1 MSKKNPERVP
11 KNNSVFKISAAI
23 VSLFALWGVISP
35 QGMAAKASS
44 VANFIGSSFGWFY
57 LVSVAFFVA
66 FCLYL
71 AFSKYGNIKLGKEDE
86 KPEFSFFAWISML
99 FAAGF
104 GAGIVFW
111 GVAEPMT
118 HFAAPPVSNIEP
130 QSAEAARV
138 AMNYSFFNWGLHQ
151 WSVFTLVGLAL
162 AYFQFRKK
170 SKLLVSETLDGVSK
184 KKMSSKLKKSINILA
199 VVATV
204 TGVATSLGMGV
215 LQINGGLNYVFS
227 MPNNTGMQVGIV
239 AVMFVLFTLSAITG
253 VNKGIK
259 ILSNLNMVLV
269 IGFMLFFLFNGP
281 TVFILQSFV
290 VGIGD
295 YLTNF
300 VGMSF
305 HMTPYTGDTWVQEW
319 TVFYWAWVITWSPF
333 VGSFV
338 ARISRGRTI
347 RQFVSGVLIVPPVI
361 AFMWMAIFGGTGIY
375 MDLFK
380 NTALSTAVSQ
390 DVATAIFVFLE
401 QFPFYGVLSVLML
414 VLIMIFL
421 VTSADSTV
429 YVLGIMTS
437 DGNENPTNRVK
448 SVWAVLIAVITG
460 VLIVSS
466 GLAGLQSIALIA
478 ALPFTV
484 IMLLMS
490 VSLMKSLSKE
500 KFGAAVQEETHEA
513 DAGQLEMAETSA
525 SHIEA
530 PAQKAGRLDVAEAF
544 IDKNPVL
551 LDKNML

>member
-1 MSKKNPERVP
+1 MTKKNLERASF
-11 KNNSVFKISAAI
+11 NNPVFKISATI
-23 VSLFALWGVISP
+23 VTLFALWGMLSP
-35 QGMAAKASS
+35 QSMTTIAAA
-44 VANFIGSSFGWFY
+44 VANYIGNSFGWFY
-57 LVSVAFFVA
+57 MMSVAFFVA
-66 FCLYL
+66 FCLFL
-71 AFSKYGNIKLGKEDE
+71 AFSKYGKIKLGQENE

-118 HFAAPPVSNIEP
+118 HFANPPTGNIEP

-170 SKLLVSETLDGVSK
+170 SKLLISETLDGVSK
-184 KKMSSKLKKSINILA
+184 KKMNKTLKRSINILA

-215 LQINGGLNYVFS
+215 LQINAGLSHVFS
-227 MPNNTGMQVGIV
+227 LPNTGGMQIGIIGL
-239 AVMFVLFTLSAITG
+239 MFVLFTLSAITG

-269 IGFMLFFLFNGP
+269 VGFMLFFLFNGP
-281 TVFILQSFV
+281 TVFILETFV
-290 VGIGD
+290 LGIGD

-305 HMTPYTGDTWVQEW
+305 QMTPYSGETWVKDW

-347 RQFVSGVLIVPPVI
+347 RQFVSGVMIVPPLI
-361 AFMWMAIFGGTGIY
+361 AFVWMSIFGGTGIY
-375 MDLFK
+375 MDLFQ
-380 NTALSTAVSQ
+380 NTALSTAVSEN
-390 DVATAIFVFLE
+390 VATAIFVFLE
-401 QFPFYGVLSVLML
+401 QFPLYGLLSALML

-437 DGNENPTNRVK
+437 DGNENPSNAVK
-448 SVWAVLIAVITG
+448 GIWAVLIAVITG

-466 GLAGLQSIALIA
+466 GLQGLQSVALIA

-484 IMLLMS
+484 IMLFIS
-490 VSLMKSLSKE
+490 VSLMKSLSQE
-500 KFGAAVQEETHEA
+500 KFEVVIEEHEVKLNPVQ
-513 DAGQLEMAETSA
+513 A
-525 SHIEA
+525 STKSSSKEGER
-530 PAQKAGRLDVAEAF
+530 Q
-544 IDKNPVL
+544 KNP
-551 LDKNML
+551 KNSSVEI

>member
-1 MSKKNPERVP
+1 MTKKNLERASF
-11 KNNSVFKISAAI
+11 NNPIFKISATI
-23 VSLFALWGVISP
+23 VTLFALWGMLSP
-35 QGMAAKASS
+35 QSMTKNAAA
-44 VANFIGSSFGWFY
+44 VANYIGNSFGWFY
-57 LVSVAFFVA
+57 MSSVAFFVA
-66 FCLYL
+66 FCLFL
-71 AFSKYGNIKLGKEDE
+71 AFSKYGKIKLGQENE

-118 HFAAPPVSNIEP
+118 HFANPPTGNIEP

-151 WSVFTLVGLAL
+151 WAIFTLVGLAL

-170 SKLLVSETLDGVSK
+170 SKLLISETLDGVSK
-184 KKMSSKLKKSINILA
+184 KKMNKTLKRSINILA

-215 LQINGGLNYVFS
+215 LQINAGLSHVFS
-227 MPNNTGMQVGIV
+227 LPNTGRMQIGIIGL
-239 AVMFVLFTLSAITG
+239 MFVLFTLSAITG

-269 IGFMLFFLFNGP
+269 VGFMLFFLFNGP
-281 TVFILQSFV
+281 TVFILETFV
-290 VGIGD
+290 LGIGD

-305 HMTPYTGDTWVQEW
+305 QMSPYSGETWVKEW

-347 RQFVSGVLIVPPVI
+347 RQFVSGVMIVPPLI
-361 AFMWMAIFGGTGIY
+361 AFVWMSIFGGTGIY
-375 MDLFK
+375 MDLFQ
-380 NTALSTAVSQ
+380 NTALSTAVSEN
-390 DVATAIFVFLE
+390 VATAIFVFLE
-401 QFPFYGVLSVLML
+401 QFPLYGLLSALML
-414 VLIMIFL
+414 ALIMIFL

-437 DGNENPTNRVK
+437 DGNENPSNVVK
-448 SVWAVLIAVITG
+448 GIWAVLIAVITG

-466 GLAGLQSIALIA
+466 GLQGLQSVALIA

-484 IMLLMS
+484 IMLLIS
-490 VSLMKSLSKE
+490 VSLMKSLSQE
-500 KFGAAVQEETHEA
+500 KFEVQNEEQAVELQ
-513 DAGQLEMAETSA
+513 
-525 SHIEA
+525 
-530 PAQKAGRLDVAEAF
+530 PAQTSLKTSTKEGERL
-544 IDKNPVL
+544 KNPKESSVEI
-551 LDKNML
+551 

>member
-1 MSKKNPERVP
+1 MTKKNPERASF
-11 KNNSVFKISAAI
+11 NNPVFKISATI
-23 VSLFALWGVISP
+23 VSLFALWGLVSP
-35 QGMAAKASS
+35 ESMTKNAAA

-57 LVSVAFFVA
+57 LASVAFFVA

-118 HFAAPPVSNIEP
+118 HFANPPSANIEP

-138 AMNYSFFNWGLHQ
+138 AMNTSFFNWGLHQ

-170 SKLLVSETLDGVSK
+170 SKLLISETVEGVSK
-184 KKMSSKLKKSINILA
+184 RKMNGNLKKSINILA

-204 TGVATSLGMGV
+204 TGVATSLGMGI
-215 LQINGGLNYVFS
+215 LQINGGLNYVFNV
-227 MPNNTGMQVGIV
+227 PDTTGMQVAIVGI
-239 AVMFVLFTLSAITG
+239 MFVLFTISALTG

-259 ILSNLNMVLV
+259 ILSNINMFLVL
-269 IGFMLFFLFNGP
+269 GFMVFFLFNGP
-281 TVFILQSFV
+281 TVFIFETFI
-290 VGIGD
+290 VGFGD
-295 YLTNF
+295 YVANF
-300 VGMSF
+300 VAMSF
-305 HMTPYTGDTWVQEW
+305 QMSPYTGDQWVKDW

-361 AFMWMAIFGGTGIY
+361 GFVWMSIFGGTGIF
-375 MDLFK
+375 MDMFE
-380 NTALSTAVSQ
+380 NTALSTAVSEN
-390 DVATAIFVFLE
+390 VTTAIFVFLE
-401 QFPFYGVLSVLML
+401 QFPLYGLLSILML
-414 VLIMIFL
+414 TLIMIFL

-437 DGNENPTNRVK
+437 DGNENPSNAVK
-448 SVWAVLIAVITG
+448 GIWAVLITLITG
-460 VLIVSS
+460 VLIISS
-466 GLAGLQSIALIA
+466 GLEGLQSVALIA
-478 ALPFTV
+478 ALPFTI
-484 IMLLMS
+484 IMLLIS
-490 VSLMKSLSKE
+490 VSLMKSLSQEQFEVIGVKDQRESAEE
-500 KFGAAVQEETHEA
+500 KSVE
-513 DAGQLEMAETSA
+513 LKS
-525 SHIEA
+525 
-530 PAQKAGRLDVAEAF
+530 
-544 IDKNPVL
+544 VL
-551 LDKNML
+551 LDKKETFIDQDLLEKEAQ